1 VSRPGVRVVLVGVVV
16 LAAVVVV
23 GANRIG
29 SDLAPRN
36 SAPLDSGPPALSTGE
51 RELPIVHFGDRGW
64 LIRTLT
70 VVSEL
75 PSADPLEVVVELR
88 FVWTNGVGH
97 VRIVGSGSAERVE
110 EVITDEIRS
119 GAALEASI
127 EQLQRMFDELRETG
141 GSIEMSNGVTVAR
154 QRMITPD
161 GEAADVWRIGVGDP
175 HW

>member
-1 VSRPGVRVVLVGVVV
+1 MSRPGVLVVLVAVGV
-16 LAAVVVV
+16 LGAVAVV

-29 SDLAPRN
+29 PDLAPQN
-36 SAPLDSGPPALSTGE
+36 AAPVDRSPPALSTGE
-51 RELPIVHFGDRGW
+51 REQPMVHFGDHGW

-88 FVWTNGVGH
+88 FVWTNGLGH

-110 EVITDEIRS
+110 EVITDEVRS

-127 EQLQRMFDELRETG
+127 ERLQRMLDELRETG